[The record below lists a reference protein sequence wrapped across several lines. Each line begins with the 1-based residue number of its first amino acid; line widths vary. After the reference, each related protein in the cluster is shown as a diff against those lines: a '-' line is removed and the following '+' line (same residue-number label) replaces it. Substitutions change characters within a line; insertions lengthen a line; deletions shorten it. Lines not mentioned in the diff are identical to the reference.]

1 MTGVLTGIAIF
12 LGGCVVVYTLLS
24 SLETR
29 LGGGDGH
36 GHGGHGHGGHH

>member
-1 MTGVLTGIAIF
+1 MSGVLTGIAIF
-12 LGGCVVVYTLLS
+12 LVGCVAVYALLS

-36 GHGGHGHGGHH
+36 GHGHGGHGGHH